1 MNNLVFCAIIAISK
15 TKERLV
21 IMDRKNTPS
30 DDLQKKIFAKNL
42 NFYITKSG
50 KQQNEIAKDLG
61 FPPTTFNTW
70 CVGKVMPKMGKVQA
84 LVDYFGILKSDLLE
98 EKNKEDSASISNLI
112 PITTH
117 KLPMLGEIACGEPRF
132 TNENRESYVDA
143 GTDIKAD
150 FCLKAKGDSMI
161 NARIHDGDIVFIHR
175 QDIVENGEIAAVVVN
190 HDSEATLKR
199 FFYYRERATL
209 ILKPENPAYEDLIF
223 QNEELNEVHVLGKA
237 IAFQSDVK

>member
-1 MNNLVFCAIIAISK
+1 MDMAGRI
-15 TKERLV
+15 KERRTAMGYTQEELGEKIGV
-21 IMDRKNTPS
+21 
-30 DDLQKKIFAKNL
+30 QKSAIAKYENGRVKNL
-42 NFYITKSG
+42 KRG
-50 KQQNEIAKDLG
+50 VIAKLADALQCS
-61 FPPTTFNTW
+61 PTYL
-70 CVGKVMPKMGKVQA
+70 MG
-84 LVDYFGILKSDLLE
+84 LE
-98 EKNKEDSASISNLI
+98 EESNDIKLSNI
-112 PITTH
+112 MPITTH

-143 GTDIKAD
+143 ETNIKAD

-209 ILKPENPAYEDLIF
+209 ILKPENPDYEDLIF
-223 QNEELNEVHVLGKA
+223 QNEELNEVHVLGRA
-237 IAFQSDVK
+237 IAFQSYVK